1 MISKKV
7 IYKKQLLRKKM
18 LSMVV
23 FGIIFL
29 ISTIA
34 YYFVNTS
41 KAQNILCLA
50 VSVMDK
56 EGNIELANYE
66 LKVPQENEGYT
77 TAMEL
82 VQNGFAINKYTI
94 VNEDEFIKLKEL
106 YEEKKVNESKEKQ
119 NEIEENIKRE
129 IENLIK
135 YEEEN
140 KETAEITDEN
150 NDKINLTEQQIE
162 NKKIYLIADYDY
174 KEEKDKRLYN
184 KKIYYTGTNNYITI
198 SGYMPQNSEISVKEV
213 EKADVENKIKDS
225 FKDEQKDL
233 NLSIAYDIKIMV
245 DGKEYEPEDFDKNVK
260 VLITGIDGKTINV
273 WHVKNDSTVEKIEPY
288 LENNDIEFETNSFSI
303 YGVEVFEEN
312 VETKSENDEANVNQN
327 NPLVN
332 NDTEDDNRIENIKK
346 EAPVLRSSDTNTLE
360 IDDYDSDY
368 YYYRGKSYTD
378 NLSGTDSNTYTD
390 SNLVK
395 VTINYHSYA
404 LADANNDAMKGK
416 ISLATN
422 ERQTVFR
429 HIRCLPVQS
438 NGKVTIELMDN
449 PFMDKPTG
457 YGFGGW
463 TSSDGTITT
472 NSYTKAQTMSVTTST
487 DVTVNVYTNWATAT
501 VIYLNGASGNDNNNG
516 LTAANAVKTWTSA
529 VAKLSSSNDRE
540 RNIIVLC
547 GNMYDG
553 INYQGGASSSSTT
566 NSNYSSASNSKAL
579 TITSLYNHT
588 DYRNQATLNLSS
600 NATRGTFTI
609 YKDFQMNHVKINASG
624 YTVNNSNSTSIS
636 TNYPRLFGRC
646 NNVRIGRGMTLGATG
661 DEAATFTAVVGGDP
675 TSSNTDRNAAY
686 RLVVESGKYFTILG
700 YNYYYGDYSGANTY
714 SYDGTIYYTLGSD
727 VDRADGHESND
738 NLSIYFRTTI
748 NTGSGYNGNTNNE
761 KAFLIDIKS
770 GEFGVDYFDVN
781 GESESRNGYTAGV
794 YVGGLTTGASDG
806 TTDRADRIC
815 LVEGGEIC
823 NIIGG
828 LKMYTSYTAYA
839 KTRIYVK
846 GGEVRNIVG
855 GAGVSETRGDRMIQ
869 VTGGKILC
877 SVSGGS
883 NGVYGG
889 SGDGQIIDC
898 DTLVYIGGTAQIGD
912 TDTITTTL
920 YGVQGGCVLGAGN
933 GAQGVTGC
941 GQVDNSHI
949 VINDDAHILNSVFGG
964 GNYGVVGSSNGS
976 SATAKIDIFGGTI
989 DKNVYGGANQNN
1001 INGSTTINVKGGQIK
1016 GAVYGG
1022 SNSSGNIKTTATVNV
1037 TGGTLGTSGNT
1048 NPVLFGGGK
1057 GLATNVIGNATVNIS
1072 DEDGNVNIY
1081 GSAYGGSEQGVIGN
1095 ATTSTSYTRS
1105 TSITSG
1111 NQYIISTGTP
1121 GGYNTAYAM
1130 TPSGTEFTST
1140 AISTSGIPSTSIQ
1153 WIITSYGG
1161 GYSIKNAE
1169 TGKYIAY
1176 SNGLVLQDNPFAWT
1190 FSNNRFSYRGNR
1202 TYYIRYYYGDWISS
1216 TSTNGATLYLL
1227 TFSITRNPSGT
1238 ASTFVN
1244 ITDDMTTSNKKVNIV
1259 GNVFA
1264 GGRGT
1269 TSVAAMVTDDSTIT
1283 VDGCNLPSVNIFGGN
1298 DINGTTDGDILV
1310 KIGEHYSS
1318 RVANVYGGG
1327 NEDDTG
1333 TEADSVRVRLYSN
1346 ANVTNA
1352 FNGGKSAD
1360 LVSSSAT
1367 DTTRQIFLQG
1377 GHADNVFGGSDTNG
1391 TVTVSNVIIQGGT
1404 ATKVYGGNNLG
1415 GQTTTSHVNMSAG
1428 TVTEVY
1434 GGGFQAAT
1442 TTSNVDLTGGT
1453 ITNAFGGGNAA
1464 NVTTSNIT
1472 LNGATVTEDIYGGS
1486 NSSGTVNTSNVTITS
1501 GSVRDVYGGNNQNGN
1516 TVNATVNI
1524 NSQTRDVYGG
1534 GNRAQTTGNTT
1545 VNVTSTVRNVYGGG
1559 NEASTSGNTNLYLH
1573 NAIVTGAAYGGGN
1586 GQNAVVGG
1594 NSTTKV
1600 DGTTVVNGDLFGGGN
1615 AAPNGNQTNN
1625 NSLVTTLIKGGW
1637 IKGDVYGAA
1646 NTSVVYGDT
1655 VVKIGT
1661 NAVNDST
1668 MTEGDITIGDSSVHD
1683 PINTD
1688 QPLKGTVFG
1697 GGKSNSAG
1705 SANYDFTFESVTGDA
1720 TLDIDATGYDSG
1732 TGTHTFNIL
1741 RSIFGSGNAAKI
1753 SGDGIVTVK
1762 NYGSRGSGGAA
1773 DVIKTNISIQRAT
1786 QVTLDNC
1793 HMYLIGTTDTTN
1805 EIATAVYTFNRIED
1819 LILKNNTVL
1828 YLASG
1833 VNIVAKLQSLD
1844 SSGAKETV
1852 TISPTTGPTTSVD
1865 NRIYLSQGRT
1875 IILKTEAGTDGEV
1888 LGMAYVGMFTGT
1900 TNREFGIYGDNYT
1913 QGATITQQVDEIFTR
1928 NSYVQGKHY
1937 TNPAHNIN
1945 QDGYFTK
1952 FNVDDKVDYQIIRP
1966 TPDDATYYQ
1975 WIMGK
1980 ASTDIYY
1987 EDIELI
1993 ATKYST
1999 TGTYVLSLAGLSYPN
2014 MIIDVVDIDCSHLA
2028 NGVSLNDPDTI
2039 PNIAATGADANTK
2052 YGLTMTAGNSGWQ
2065 TRGTTYFLHNQT
2077 HQEEPAGRLQYL
2089 SDNSTTT
2096 PSFSLY
2102 LAHSKNISTTT
2113 NLGTVT
2119 IHLTAKYYEGIYS
2132 EQKTKNVYIVI
2143 KLTTNNQI
2151 TGTDYYEGAIT
2162 PGKQYNMFP
2171 STTTTITKESSF
2183 SAYYSLYVDN
2193 YSTAQYYQGFSGY
2206 YYHTIETSCVF
2217 PANTKITLI
2226 DRSASTPKYY
2236 YYIISAADAQA
2247 NKKVFRFTDFFA
2259 MDSEQEHYSADGSY
2273 YTYDANNNIDLLY
2286 EEYIIHVDFEDTTLS
2301 NSLVDQNIVVQL
2313 RDVYDS
2319 TIRVTVNNALY
2330 PMLFSVYDNKDATK
2344 TLTLTTDK
2352 NVIYMGELVA
2362 LDIDTV
2368 YEFNKTANN
2377 DIVFDT
2383 THIENALGVRIS
2395 ISVGN
2400 NMLTTSQLEGI
2411 YITYNNE
2418 NYFPRADGTF
2428 RIKIADAVA
2437 NVLAHMTLNTTHGKL
2452 ATGTY
2457 TITAQSFGSIDG
2469 TYFSTAIASDSKNI
2483 QVVSNSYGFAVNL
2496 DNNSVLID
2504 KATGK
2509 TENNNNNLAFTIEYS
2524 GSIPSPKIVVSLYRR
2539 KYDTETSREYELV
2552 DLQNYVTNTLTVS
2565 DATLKE
2571 YLVTNQVT
2579 ASQNMTLV
2587 LKNTGLT
2594 SGTYKVRFTLYDGT
2608 VKICDMDKPII
2619 IK

>member
-1 MISKKV
+1 MISKNV
-7 IYKKQLLRKKM
+7 IYKKQLVRKKM
-18 LSMVV
+18 LSMIV
-23 FGIIFL
+23 FGTIFL

-41 KAQNILCLA
+41 KAQNLLCLA
-50 VSVMDK
+50 VSVIDK
-56 EGNIELANYE
+56 EGNIEPVKYE
-66 LKVPQENEGYT
+66 LKVPQENDIYSLTMKYNE
-77 TAMEL
+77 
-82 VQNGFAINKYTI
+82 NGFAVNKYTI
-94 VNEDEFIKLKEL
+94 VSEDEYIKLQNL
-106 YEEKKVNESKEKQ
+106 YEEKKSSEIKYNKDEKE
-119 NEIEENIKRE
+119 EPNIKE
-129 IENLIK
+129 SVE
-135 YEEEN
+135 
-140 KETAEITDEN
+140 KETKELLEDEKDNKDKTELTKEN
-150 NDKINLTEQQIE
+150 NEKINLTEEQVE
-162 NKKIYLIADYDY
+162 NKKIYLVADYDY
-174 KEEKDKRLYN
+174 KEEKEKKLYN
-184 KKIYYTGTNNYITI
+184 KTIYYTGTDNYITV
-198 SGYMPQNSEISVKEV
+198 SGYMPKDSELSVNEV
-213 EKADVENKIKDS
+213 EKEEAENKIKSS
-225 FKDEQKDL
+225 FKDEQKDV
-233 NLSIAYDIKIMV
+233 NLSIAYDIKIIS
-245 DGKEYEPEDFDKNVK
+245 DKKEYEPDEFDKNVR
-260 VLITGIDGKTINV
+260 VSITGIEGKEINV
-273 WHVKNDSTVEKIEPY
+273 WHIKNDNTIEKIEPY
-288 LENNDIEFETNSFSI
+288 TTTDDNGIEFETDSFSV
-303 YGVEVFEEN
+303 YGVEVVGENEETKIQDDKTNIKQNDQVEEN
-312 VETKSENDEANVNQN
+312 NTENDTNQN
-327 NPLVN
+327 K
-332 NDTEDDNRIENIKK
+332 TEDDKIEDINKNDIKANAK
-346 EAPVLRSSDTNTLE
+346 APTRGSDANTLE

-378 NLSGTDSNTYTD
+378 DLSGIDRSTYTD

-395 VTINYHSYA
+395 VTINYHGYA
-404 LADANNDAMKGK
+404 LADEANDAMIGR

-422 ERQTVFR
+422 ERQR
-429 HIRCLPVQS
+429 NIKHIRCFPVQ
-438 NGKVTIELMDN
+438 NGKVSIELMDN

-463 TSSDGTITT
+463 TSSDGTIST
-472 NSYTKAQTMSVTTST
+472 NSYTKAQTLSVTTSS
-487 DVTVNVYTNWATAT
+487 DVEVDVYTNWATAT
-501 VIYLNGASGNDNNNG
+501 VIYLNGASGNDSNNG
-516 LTAANAVKTWTSA
+516 LTAANAVKTWTTA
-529 VAKLSSSNDRE
+529 VSKLSSSNDRE

-553 INYQGGASSSSTT
+553 INYQGGSSSSNTT
-566 NSNYSSASNSKAL
+566 NSNYTSASNSKAL

-600 NATRGTFTI
+600 SATRGTFTI

-624 YTVNNSNSTSIS
+624 YTVDNSNDTSIS
-636 TNYPRLFGRC
+636 TSYPRLFGRC

-661 DEAATFTAVVGGDP
+661 TEAATFTAVVGGDP
-675 TSSNTDRNAAY
+675 TSDNTNKDAAY
-686 RLVVESGKYFTILG
+686 KLVVESGKYFTILG
-700 YNYYYGDYSGANTY
+700 YNYYYGRYNGANTY
-714 SYDGTIYYTLGSD
+714 SYDGTVYYTLGSD

-770 GEFGVDYFDVN
+770 GKFGVDYFTEN
-781 GESESRNGYTAGV
+781 GDEENGSGYTAGV
-794 YVGGLTTGASDG
+794 YVGGLTTSASNE

-828 LKMYTSYTAYA
+828 LKLYSSYTAYA

-869 VTGGKILC
+869 VTGGKILY

-889 SGDGQIIDC
+889 AGEGQIIDC
-898 DTLVYIGGTAQIGD
+898 DTLVYIGGTGQIGD

-933 GAQGVTGC
+933 GAAGVDGC

-976 SATAKIDIFGGTI
+976 SATAKIDILGGTI

-1001 INGSTTINVKGGQIK
+1001 INGSTTINVKGGQVK

-1037 TGGTLGTSGNT
+1037 TGGTLGTTGNT
-1048 NPVLFGGGK
+1048 NPVIFGGGK
-1057 GLATNVIGNATVNIS
+1057 GLATSVTGNATVNIS
-1072 DEDGNVNIY
+1072 DDDGNVNIY
-1081 GSAYGGSEQGVIGN
+1081 GSAYGGSEQGAIGGV
-1095 ATTSTSYTRS
+1095 TTTIQYTRE
-1105 TSITSG
+1105 TTITSG
-1111 NQYIISTGTP
+1111 THYIISTGT
-1121 GGYNTAYAM
+1121 
-1130 TPSGTEFTST
+1130 
-1140 AISTSGIPSTSIQ
+1140 STSGWNPSYTLIGNGTSIGRTQ
-1153 WIITSYGG
+1153 LTTGIPPLSSEWIITQVSG
-1161 GYSIKNAE
+1161 GYSIQNADS
-1169 TGKYIAY
+1169 GKYLAV
-1176 SNGLVLQDNPFAWT
+1176 SGRVLVLQDNAATWSYSSNRLSSGGYYLRHTGGTWT
-1190 FSNNRFSYRGNR
+1190 
-1202 TYYIRYYYGDWISS
+1202 TTTSS
-1216 TSTNGATLYLL
+1216 RNATTIYLL
-1227 TFSITRNPSGT
+1227 TYSANRSVSSRS
-1238 ASTFVN
+1238 STIVN
-1244 ITDDMTTSNKKVNIV
+1244 ITDDMTTSNKTVNIV

-1269 TSVAAMVTDDSTIT
+1269 ASVAAMVTDDSTIT

-1391 TVTVSNVIIQGGT
+1391 TVTVSNVMIQGGT

-1415 GQTTTSHVNMSAG
+1415 GQTTTSHVTMSAG

-1434 GGGFQAAT
+1434 GGGYQAAT
-1442 TTSNVDLTGGT
+1442 TTSNVSLTGGT
-1453 ITNAFGGGNAA
+1453 VTNGFGGGNAS

-1472 LNGATVTEDIYGGS
+1472 LNGATATDIYGGS

-1501 GSVRDVYGGNNQNGN
+1501 GTVTNVYGGNNQGGN
-1516 TVNATVNI
+1516 TVDTNVNI
-1524 NSQTRDVYGG
+1524 NSGATNVFGG
-1534 GNRAQTTGNTT
+1534 GNQAL
-1545 VNVTSTVRNVYGGG
+1545 
-1559 NEASTSGNTNLYLH
+1559 TSGNTNLNLH
-1573 NAIVTGAAYGGGN
+1573 NATITGSAYGGGN
-1586 GQNAVVGG
+1586 GQTAVVGG

-1615 AAPNGNQTNN
+1615 AAPNGNQSTNS
-1625 NSLVTTLIKGGW
+1625 SLVTTLIKGGW
-1637 IKGDVYGAA
+1637 IKGDVYGGA
-1646 NTSVVYGDT
+1646 NTSVVYGNT

-1661 NAVNDST
+1661 NAVNDNT
-1668 MTEGDITIGDSSVHD
+1668 MTEGNITIGDASVHD

-1705 SANYDFTFESVTGDA
+1705 STNYDFTFESVTGDA
-1720 TLDIDATGYDSG
+1720 TLDIDATGYDAGS
-1732 TGTHTFNIL
+1732 GTHTFDIL

-1753 SGDGIVTVK
+1753 SGDGIVNIINYGTSSNVK
-1762 NYGSRGSGGAA
+1762 NN
-1773 DVIKTNISIQRAT
+1773 VSIQRAT
-1786 QVTLDNC
+1786 TVTLNNC
-1793 HMYLIGTTDTTN
+1793 HMYLVGTTDTTN
-1805 EIATAVYTFNRIED
+1805 EIATAVYTFNRIDD

-1844 SSGAKETV
+1844 SSGNKETV
-1852 TISPTTGPTTSVD
+1852 TVNSSGATPSVD

-1875 IILKTEAGTDGEV
+1875 IILKTEAGADGEV
-1888 LGMAYVGMFTGT
+1888 LGMAYIGMFTGT
-1900 TNREFGIYGDNYT
+1900 TSRQYGIYGDDYV
-1913 QGATITQQVDEIFTR
+1913 QGSTVSKTVDELFTR

-1937 TNPAHNIN
+1937 TSHNIN
-1945 QDGYFTK
+1945 IDGYYTK
-1952 FNVDDKVDYQIIRP
+1952 YNVDGKIEYQVINP

-1993 ATKYST
+1993 ATKYT
-1999 TGTYVLSLAGLSYPN
+1999 TTATYVLNLAGLSYPN
-2014 MIIDVVDIDCSHLA
+2014 MIIDVKDIDCSDLS
-2028 NGVSLNDPDTI
+2028 NSISLNDPDTI

-2052 YGLTMTAGNSGWQ
+2052 FGLTMTAGNSGWQ
-2065 TRGTTYFLHNQT
+2065 TRGTTYFLNNATQH
-2077 HQEEPAGRLQYL
+2077 EEFDGKVQYL

-2102 LAHSKNISTTT
+2102 LAHSKNITTTT
-2113 NLGTVT
+2113 NLGTVK
-2119 IHLTAKYYEGIYS
+2119 IHLEATYYEDIYA
-2132 EQKTKNVYIVI
+2132 EPKMKNVYII
-2143 KLTTNNQI
+2143 LKLTTNDRMV
-2151 TGTDYYEGAIT
+2151 GTDYYEGAIT
-2162 PGKQYNMFP
+2162 PGKQYNVFP
-2171 STTTTITKESSF
+2171 STTTTITQESSF
-2183 SAYYSLYVDN
+2183 SAYYSLYVNN
-2193 YSTAQYYQGFSGY
+2193 YSTGQFYPGFSGH
-2206 YYHTIETSCVF
+2206 YYHTVETSCVF

-2226 DRSASTPKYY
+2226 DKSASTTKYY
-2236 YYIISAADAQA
+2236 YYIVSSADAQA
-2247 NKKVFRFTDFFA
+2247 NKKIFRFTDFFA
-2259 MDSEQEHYSADGSY
+2259 MDSEDEHYSADGSY
-2273 YTYDANNNIDLLY
+2273 YNSSTDLLY
-2286 EEYIIHVDFEDTTLS
+2286 EEYIIHVDFEDATLAS
-2301 NSLVDQNIVVQL
+2301 SLESESIVVQL
-2313 RDVYDS
+2313 RDIYDATGN
-2319 TIRVTVNNALY
+2319 TIRITVNNALY
-2330 PMLFSVYDNKDATK
+2330 PMLFSVYNNIDATK
-2344 TLTLTTDK
+2344 ELTLTTDK
-2352 NVIYMGELVA
+2352 SVIYMGAELA
-2362 LDIDTV
+2362 LNIETE
-2368 YEFNKTANN
+2368 YSFNKNSNA
-2377 DIVFDT
+2377 DIVYDT
-2383 THIENALGVRIS
+2383 THLEDQLGIRIS
-2395 ISVGN
+2395 ISTGSDT
-2400 NMLTTSQLEGI
+2400 LTTSDLEGI
-2411 YITYNNE
+2411 YISYNGS
-2418 NYFPRADGTF
+2418 NYFPRADGSY

-2437 NVLAHMTLNTTHGKL
+2437 NVLANMTLHTENGDL
-2452 ATGTY
+2452 ETGTY

-2483 QVVSNSYGFAVNL
+2483 QIVSTNYGFSVDL
-2496 DNNSVLID
+2496 DDRSVLID

-2509 TENNNNNLAFTIEYS
+2509 TKNDNNNLAFTLGYS
-2524 GSIPSPKIVVSLYRR
+2524 GAFEHPKIVVSLYRR
-2539 KYDTETSREYELV
+2539 KYDNVVSYDYELV
-2552 DLQNYVTNTLTVS
+2552 DLGDFVTNTLVS
-2565 DATLKE
+2565 TSVTNE
-2571 YLVTNQVT
+2571 YLVTDSVLAT
-2579 ASQNMTLV
+2579 QNYTLN

-2594 SGTYKVRFTLYDGT
+2594 SGTYKVVFSLYDGT
-2608 VKICDMDKPII
+2608 NKICDMNKSVI